1 MSFLEFDHALVRAC
15 VEGRPYAWEDFVDR
29 FMELAIHVVE
39 HVAERRAVKL
49 DEEEKIEICEAI
61 FRAFRYNR
69 FLLLREFS
77 FQSRVSTYLVVVAR
91 RVAVALIA
99 EPA

>member
-69 FLLLREFS
+69 FQLLREFQPTWS
-77 FQSRVSTYLVVVAR
+77 SLRDASPSLSSPNQPSLGAR
-91 RVAVALIA
+91 
-99 EPA
+99 